1 MNVFGRGFFGFPG
14 GYGWVGLWLGWV
26 VPREVGSSA
35 RRVRSRPPPLTPADG
50 HHRCFCILAS
60 PPSKACAMRSPA
72 SSEQRVRPSGLLCG
86 RLLVALVES
95 VLRPGGW
102 ESMCRLMCHCVRH
115 ISLDNKYGRSVKA
128 IHSSRSRWTAC
139 TELCAGTHQEDRRTA
154 RRARW
159 GARTVRG
166 AHGGFGSPPWC
177 GQFPPGLTA

>member
-1 MNVFGRGFFGFPG
+1 MSATGR
-14 GYGWVGLWLGWV
+14 
-26 VPREVGSSA
+26 RR
-35 RRVRSRPPPLTPADG
+35 RRVRAASTPEERSGRYRASTVSSTAESTQAGFPELSFSPEARRGPTRQPLLAFSSQDLRPGPWPAR
-50 HHRCFCILAS
+50 HRRFRALGS
-60 PPSKACAMRSPA
+60 T
-72 SSEQRVRPSGLLCG
+72 GLLCG

-166 AHGGFGSPPWC
+166 AHGGFGSPP
-177 GQFPPGLTA
+177 

>member
-1 MNVFGRGFFGFPG
+1 MKGRR
-14 GYGWVGLWLGWV
+14 LGTD
-26 VPREVGSSA
+26 
-35 RRVRSRPPPLTPADG
+35 RRRSRQRTVFVSDVSYATVYLVRHAG
-50 HHRCFCILAS
+50 
-60 PPSKACAMRSPA
+60 SPA

-159 GARTVRG
+159 GAKTVRG

>member
-1 MNVFGRGFFGFPG
+1 MLF
-14 GYGWVGLWLGWV
+14 WVRDEREGPIAVKDRRLGTD
-26 VPREVGSSA
+26 
-35 RRVRSRPPPLTPADG
+35 RRRSRQRTVVVSDVSYATVYLVRHALAGIERATCSTDRLAVWTP
-50 HHRCFCILAS
+50 S
-60 PPSKACAMRSPA
+60 
-72 SSEQRVRPSGLLCG
+72 CG
-86 RLLVALVES
+86 SLVES

-115 ISLDNKYGRSVKA
+115 VSLDNKYGRSVKA